1 MARAFDSKK
10 PITERPSTG
19 KPAETPGNDMS
30 VFEVEIG
37 GVSLKLRSYHDEAVV
52 RELVTFVDQR
62 IKDALPKVKNGS
74 FQTAA
79 ILMSL
84 HLAEELMQLRRQTS
98 RELERLENRA
108 ERVIA
113 SLEASRIPKTET
125 LTS

>member
-1 MARAFDSKK
+1 MARAIDSEK
-10 PITERPSTG
+10 PITEKSKMDKSVA
-19 KPAETPGNDMS
+19 KPGLDKS

-37 GVSLKLRSYHDEAVV
+37 GVPLKLRSYHDEAVV

-79 ILMSL
+79 ILTSL
-84 HLAEELMQLRRQTS
+84 HLAEELLQLRRLTS